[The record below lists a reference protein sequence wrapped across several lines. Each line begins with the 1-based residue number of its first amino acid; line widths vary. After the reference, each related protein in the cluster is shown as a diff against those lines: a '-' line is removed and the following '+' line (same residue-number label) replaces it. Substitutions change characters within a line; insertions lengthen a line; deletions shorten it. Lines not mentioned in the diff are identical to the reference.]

1 MKKSYL
7 KNYLKIIAHVWTR
20 TYKYIGSET
29 REKWIYQARAAR
41 KLTQRI
47 RGAYLNSVSGVRAI
61 RVGMCA
67 HY

>member
-1 MKKSYL
+1 M
-7 KNYLKIIAHVWTR
+7 N
-20 TYKYIGSET
+20 TYIQTYRIQDERKMNISE
-29 REKWIYQARAAR
+29 ARAAR

-47 RGAYLNSVSGVRAI
+47 RGAYLDSVSGVRAI